1 VLKLGE
7 YRLKGKRPEFANCMR
22 KKEKEKEK
30 KILCKIE
37 GFHM

>member
-22 KKEKEKEK
+22 KKEKEK